1 MTMISFAQGLQAAGK
16 RLCLFPSEVVLR
28 KKERKK
34 RAVKES
40 LHALGQDY
48 PGL

>member
-28 KKERKK
+28 KK